1 MAEHK
6 NQYETIFIAT
16 PVLSEEDFK
25 QTVKGYTDFLKSNN
39 AEIINEERWGLR
51 QLAYP
56 IDDKT
61 TGIYYLIEF
70 KAEPQLID
78 QLELNFRRDTNIMRF
93 LTSYLDKYGI
103 EYNEKRRKGEIG
115 RKNKNQETEE
125 QQEAE

>member
-1 MAEHK
+1 MAEKLK
-6 NQYETIFIAT
+6 NYETVFIAT

-61 TGIYYLIEF
+61 TGIYYFIEF
-70 KAEPQLID
+70 KAKPELID

-93 LTSYLDKYGI
+93 LTSVLDKYGI

-115 RKNKNQETEE
+115 KKNTQTEE
-125 QQEAE
+125 EQEEAE

>member
-1 MAEHK
+1 MAEKLK
-6 NQYETIFIAT
+6 NYETVFIAT

-39 AEIINEERWGLR
+39 AEILNEERWGLR

-61 TGIYYLIEF
+61 TGIYYFIEF
-70 KAEPQLID
+70 NAKPELID
-78 QLELNFRRDTNIMRF
+78 QLELNFRRDTNIIRF
-93 LTSYLDKYGI
+93 LTSVLDKYGI

-115 RKNKNQETEE
+115 RKNTQTEEE
-125 QQEAE
+125 QQEEAE